1 MRKLFLI
8 SLCSLIGAV
17 ASAQQGVMVIE
28 KTDHTTT
35 KFSVD
40 DIQRVYFEDA
50 QDPETVD
57 PTTTLTSKLKDKDGK
72 AVYLDKVVD
81 AEGTIITR
89 YAYDANGR
97 LSAFQV
103 KDNDTRVNY
112 TTNGLNYSATY
123 MSNKENVTSDIQVT
137 LNNLGYIENLHSLQ
151 KFINPAT
158 GRLTQLVSSDYFFI
172 YNGVMLQRMHQAN
185 LHVEYYNADGS
196 ISRVINL
203 VDPGNLGQNVSF
215 TWPNNSGGNT
225 LRQVVV
231 SNTSI
236 NVGGFK
242 ALAMIGLFG
251 MGASSLPDNTSCTYN
266 TNGTVKQEVVTS
278 GDNTAEYTY
287 SYK

>member
-8 SLCSLIGAV
+8 SLCCLVGTV

-35 KFSVD
+35 KFNVD

-50 QDPETVD
+50 QDPQTVD
-57 PTTTLTSKLKDKDGK
+57 PTTMLTSKLKDKNGK

-81 AEGTIITR
+81 AEGNIITR
-89 YAYDANGR
+89 YAYDTYGR
-97 LSAFQV
+97 LTAFYLY
-103 KDNDTRVNY
+103 DNNTRITY
-112 TTNGLNYSATY
+112 TTNGLTYSATY
-123 MSNKENVTSDIQVT
+123 MSNNENVTSDLQVT
-137 LNNLGYIENLHSLQ
+137 LNDLGYIENLHSTQ
-151 KFINPAT
+151 KFINPAN
-158 GRLTQLVSSDYFFI
+158 GRLTQLISSDYYFI

-196 ISRVINL
+196 ISRIINL
-203 VDPGNLGQNVSF
+203 VDPGQLGQNVTF
-215 TWPNNSGGNT
+215 TWPPSTGSNT
-225 LRQVVV
+225 IRQVLI
-231 SNTSI
+231 SNAST

-251 MGASSLPDNTSCTYN
+251 MGSSALPNNTTCTYN
-266 TNGTVKQEVVTS
+266 TNGTVQQEVVTT
-278 GDNTAEYTY
+278 GENAINYTY

>member
-1 MRKLFLI
+1 
-8 SLCSLIGAV
+8 
-17 ASAQQGVMVIE
+17 MVIE

-35 KFSVD
+35 KFNVD
-40 DIQRVYFEDA
+40 DIQRVYFEDV
-50 QDPETVD
+50 QVPGTVD

-81 AEGTIITR
+81 AEGHIITR
-89 YAYDANGR
+89 YAYDTNGR
-97 LSAFQV
+97 LTAFQLN
-103 KDNDTRVNY
+103 DNDTHVTY

-137 LNNLGYIENLHSLQ
+137 LNDLGYIANLHSTQ

-158 GRLTQLVSSDYFFI
+158 GRLTQLVSSDYYFI

-185 LHVEYYNADGS
+185 LHVEYYNADGTVN
-196 ISRVINL
+196 RVINL
-203 VDPGNLGQNVSF
+203 VDPGHLGQNVSF
-215 TWPNNSGGNT
+215 VWPTGTGSNT
-225 LRQVVV
+225 IRQVVV
-231 SNTSI
+231 SNSTI

-251 MGASSLPDNTSCTYN
+251 MGASTLPANTTCTYN
-266 TNGTVKQEVVTS
+266 TNGTVKQEEITNGENITS
-278 GDNTAEYTY
+278 YTY